1 MLPAANPR
9 QIADQLP
16 QQCRRSL
23 LDRGRRAENGEQGV
37 GMGRQRLRM
46 PRTHMSLVQFNF
58 NGLKAHEGNLT
69 IP

>member
-1 MLPAANPR
+1 
-9 QIADQLP
+9 
-16 QQCRRSL
+16 
-23 LDRGRRAENGEQGV
+23 V